1 MKFIVQVA
9 LTIILTYFLELYFPW
24 WVIFIVPM
32 GVSIVIPNTS
42 LSSFLSG
49 FLGIGILWSFLAWK
63 IDIDSHSFFSSK
75 ISELFSIPTH
85 YLFITSGII
94 GAVCGGLG
102 ALVGNSFIKIFR
114 TTKKSKY

>member
-1 MKFIVQVA
+1 MKFIVQII
-9 LTIILTYFLELYFPW
+9 TIIIFTYILELYLPW

-32 GVSIVIPNTS
+32 GVSIAINSTS

-75 ISELFSIPTH
+75 IAELFSIPTH
-85 YLFITSGII
+85 YLFIVSGVI
-94 GAVCGGLG
+94 GAICGGFG
-102 ALVGNSFIKIFR
+102 ALVGNSFMKIFR
-114 TTKKSKY
+114 KKKKSKY